1 MEPRIV
7 LLDGEVNEESA
18 LDVILQL
25 LYYDALN
32 DKEDINLYINSAGG
46 YVLYGLAIYDTIQNI
61 KAPVATVCFGQA
73 ASMGAFLLT
82 CGAKGKRF
90 ALPHSRVLLHQP
102 LIMTRQNRYK
112 TESEMQRISK
122 RILTSRNELEAIM
135 AKNIGKPI
143 EQIHIDCER
152 DNWMDAQEALNYGI
166 IDSIITDHKGK

>member
-1 MEPRIV
+1 
-7 LLDGEVNEESA
+7 
-18 LDVILQL
+18 
-25 LYYDALN
+25 
-32 DKEDINLYINSAGG
+32 
-46 YVLYGLAIYDTIQNI
+46 
-61 KAPVATVCFGQA
+61 
-73 ASMGAFLLT
+73 MGAFLLT

-166 IDSIITDHKGK
+166 IDSIITGHKGK